1 MTKQPA
7 YKILLALS
15 VGVVIALFVTGC
27 GHQVVVSDNTKLA
40 ANLTQPCPPLN
51 KLNAGDGKTIA
62 RWAINTVNM
71 YQDCRDRHSALV
83 EVFKPK
89 E

>member
-1 MTKQPA
+1 MNQPT
-7 YKILLALS
+7 YRILLLIVIGAL
-15 VGVVIALFVTGC
+15 IAIAVPGC
-27 GHQVVVSDNTKLA
+27 GHRVILIDDTELA

-51 KLNAGDGKTIA
+51 KLAAGDGKTIT
-62 RWAINTVNM
+62 RWAAGTVNM
-71 YQDCRDRHSALV
+71 YEDCRDRHSALV